1 MRDSTNSTQIGLTAN
16 RFYRSY
22 EGFVWHK
29 EESKQSSASKEF
41 WAAHEG
47 KFYADYVMLLLYA
60 TAEDF
65 AVFILHFLRVLLH
78 K

>member
-1 MRDSTNSTQIGLTAN
+1 MSITVRSID
-16 RFYRSY
+16 RSY

-65 AVFILHFLRVLLH
+65 AVFILHFLRALLH